1 MRDYPNLARTLD
13 PNRPAFIS
21 ANGWSYPWTAKDAA
35 LAEREGW
42 ILSERSDGYYEIQRL
57 DLQPFFS
64 TDFEAMLFVR
74 ERIDSEFYAK
84 AWFLHG
90 TKVPD
95 PKSRYRVTFAFTVDV
110 DDNNRQVALEEAV
123 KAMMKKESYSYDD
136 EEVVSIQK
144 VFPPRR
150 R

>member
-1 MRDYPNLARTLD
+1 MSNNMRDYPNLARTLD

-21 ANGWSYPWTAKDAA
+21 ANGW
-35 LAEREGW
+35 
-42 ILSERSDGYYEIQRL
+42 
-57 DLQPFFS
+57 
-64 TDFEAMLFVR
+64 
-74 ERIDSEFYAK
+74 
-84 AWFLHG
+84 
-90 TKVPD
+90 
-95 PKSRYRVTFAFTVDV
+95 
-110 DDNNRQVALEEAV
+110 LEEAV